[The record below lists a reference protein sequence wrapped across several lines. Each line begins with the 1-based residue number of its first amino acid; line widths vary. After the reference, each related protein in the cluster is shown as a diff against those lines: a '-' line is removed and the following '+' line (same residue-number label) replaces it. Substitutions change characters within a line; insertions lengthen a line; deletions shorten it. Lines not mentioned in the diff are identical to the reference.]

1 MQGNLPLTGGPFTH
15 NALRCGPHPA
25 FGSLELNPPFT
36 GIYARPQMN
45 QSLVEQVTCERT
57 ARSQSFRMLSKPLRI
72 FEALILNV
80 KLEPTQV
87 QG

>member
-36 GIYARPQMN
+36 GRPQFDLYSHVPKRTRVWLN
-45 QSLVEQVTCERT
+45 KSPVNAPLEVSLSESSVNHLE
-57 ARSQSFRMLSKPLRI
+57 SL
-72 FEALILNV
+72 
-80 KLEPTQV
+80 KL
-87 QG
+87 